1 MSSRIYLFSI
11 LLIFTI
17 TFPLSFAQHHGGQQ
31 APPISF
37 GSGQVTVSTS
47 LTPAEFIPGK
57 NSDVN
62 LNIRFF
68 DISTNMNI
76 QSVTYR
82 VQIFY
87 GTQLVANQ
95 MFFDKDGDLDIKI
108 QPRSE
113 CDQAD
118 LWKCTKYQGETD
130 PAVPNALT
138 SSALS
143 TPIITGPV
151 FSKSGQYMVK
161 TDIIG
166 ATNPRTQ
173 TSEDITFETAITI
186 PHEQQFTITS
196 SNTPYPILVRNFQES
211 ITDLQYD
218 ESTHSIIFQMPFE
231 WEHIEHVDSVKNYF
245 EIPKNFP
252 PFQNVNSFSG
262 KINDVSIFPKD
273 LHYDQYSNK
282 NTNTIHFIIGNDELK
297 QIKSDKSGM
306 KVVITPDSSSSI
318 VTKDLLFENGY
329 KAIVSYDSRYS
340 LSKEHLFSIV
350 FFDSQGNL
358 ASNVRYGYSVK
369 DPLGNEVVNT
379 GGNPNVLGISLPN
392 GVDTRIIDIS
402 NEGNYL
408 MQIVLIGIGPTDF
421 EKFLFKDFDLKT
433 SNTEIPKT
441 VPSQEKT
448 EIPEWIKNNAG
459 WWASGQ
465 IDDNSF
471 VQGIQFMIKNKLMNI
486 PATSQGSGS
495 GTNVIPSWIKNNAGW
510 WASGQID
517 DGSFIQGLQ
526 YLIKEGIIRV

>member
-1 MSSRIYLFSI
+1 MLVF
-11 LLIFTI
+11 LL
-17 TFPLSFAQHHGGQQ
+17 TFQLSFAQHHSGQQ

-37 GSGQVTVSTS
+37 GSGQVTVNTS
-47 LTPAEFIPGK
+47 LIPADFIPGK

-62 LNIRFF
+62 LKIRFF

-76 QSVTYR
+76 ESVTYR
-82 VQIFY
+82 IQIFY

-95 MFFDKDGDLDIKI
+95 MFFDKDGELDIKI

-113 CDQAD
+113 CDQEE

-130 PAVPNALT
+130 PVVPNALT
-138 SSALS
+138 SSTLS
-143 TPIITGPV
+143 TPLITGPV
-151 FSKSGQYMVK
+151 FSKSGQYTVK
-161 TDIIG
+161 TAIIG
-166 ATNPRTQ
+166 ATNPKTQ
-173 TSEDITFETAITI
+173 TTEDITFETAITI
-186 PHEQQFTITS
+186 PHEQQFMITS
-196 SNTPYPILVRNFQES
+196 SNTQYPILVKNFQES

-218 ESTHSIIFQMPFE
+218 ESSHSIIFQMPFE
-231 WEHIEHVDSVKNYF
+231 WNHVEQMDSVKNYF

-262 KINDVSIFPKD
+262 TINDVSIFPKD

-282 NTNTIHFIIGNDELK
+282 NTNIIHFTIGNDELK
-297 QIKSDKSGM
+297 QLKSDNSGM
-306 KVVITPDSSSSI
+306 KVVITPDSQSSI
-318 VTKDLLFENGY
+318 VTKDLFFDNGY

-340 LSKEHLFSIV
+340 LSKEHLFSIA

-369 DPLGNEVVNT
+369 DPLGKETVNT
-379 GGNPNVLGISLPN
+379 GGNPNILGISLPN

-402 NEGNYL
+402 SDGNYL
-408 MQIVLIGIGPTDF
+408 MQIVLIGIGTNDF
-421 EKFLFKDFDLKT
+421 ERFIFKEFEFEIAK
-433 SNTEIPKT
+433 SEIPKT
-441 VPSQEKT
+441 VPSQKIT
-448 EIPEWIKNNAG
+448 DIPEWIKNNAG

-486 PATSQGSGS
+486 PPTSQGSGS
-495 GTNVIPSWIKNNAGW
+495 GTNEIPSWIKNNAGW

-517 DGSFIQGLQ
+517 DGSFIQGIQ
-526 YLIKEGIIRV
+526 YLIKEGIIRL

>member
-1 MSSRIYLFSI
+1 MSSRIYLFLI

-17 TFPLSFAQHHGGQQ
+17 TFQFSFAQHHSGQQ

-37 GSGQVTVSTS
+37 GSGQVTVNTS
-47 LTPAEFIPGK
+47 LFPADFIPGK

-62 LNIRFF
+62 LKIQFF
-68 DISTNMNI
+68 DISTNVNI
-76 QSVTYR
+76 ESVTYR

-95 MFFDKDGDLDIKI
+95 MFFDKDGELDIKI

-113 CDQAD
+113 CDQEE

-130 PAVPNALT
+130 PVVPNALT

-151 FSKSGQYMVK
+151 FSKNGQYTVK

-166 ATNPRTQ
+166 ATNPKTQ
-173 TSEDITFETAITI
+173 TTEDITFETSITI
-186 PHEQQFTITS
+186 PHEQQFMITS
-196 SNTPYPILVRNFQES
+196 SNILYPIMVKNFQKS
-211 ITDLQYD
+211 ITNLQYD
-218 ESTHSIIFQMPFE
+218 ESSHSIIFQMPFE
-231 WEHIEHVDSVKNYF
+231 WNNVEHVDSVKNYF

-252 PFQNVNSFSG
+252 PF
-262 KINDVSIFPKD
+262 
-273 LHYDQYSNK
+273 H
-282 NTNTIHFIIGNDELK
+282 
-297 QIKSDKSGM
+297 
-306 KVVITPDSSSSI
+306 
-318 VTKDLLFENGY
+318 NGY

-340 LSKEHLFSIV
+340 LSNEHLFSIA

-358 ASNVRYGYSVK
+358 ASNVRYGYSIK
-369 DPLGNEVVNT
+369 DPLGKEIVNT
-379 GGNPNVLGISLPN
+379 GGNPNILGISLPN
-392 GVDTRIIDIS
+392 GVDTRIITNS
-402 NEGNYL
+402 LEGNYL
-408 MQIVLIGIGPTDF
+408 MQIVLIGIGTNDF
-421 EKFLFKDFDLKT
+421 ERFIFKEFEFEIAK
-433 SNTEIPKT
+433 SEIPKT
-441 VPSQEKT
+441 IPNQEKT
-448 EIPEWIKNNAG
+448 DIPEWIKNNAG

-486 PATSQGSGS
+486 PPTSQGSGS
-495 GTNVIPSWIKNNAGW
+495 GTNEIPSWIKNNAGW

-517 DGSFIQGLQ
+517 DGSFIQGIQ